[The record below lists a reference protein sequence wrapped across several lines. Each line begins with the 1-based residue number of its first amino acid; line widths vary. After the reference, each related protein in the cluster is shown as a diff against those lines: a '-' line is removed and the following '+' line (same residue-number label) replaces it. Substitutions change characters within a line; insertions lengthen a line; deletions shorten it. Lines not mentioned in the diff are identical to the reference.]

1 AHTRTGLRAIFLA
14 PEGLILGMGAIQVT
28 SSRGGVKN
36 RKHGLKSRSTGTKVR
51 TRIGRGRNAFIE
63 LEKQLE
69 ARTRE
74 LAEAR
79 EQQTATSEV
88 LKVISSSLGELEPV
102 LQSMLAN
109 AMRICDAKF
118 GIMFEY
124 SDSTYRS
131 LSSLGVPQQ
140 YEEHCRQKRVWGP
153 DTLLGRVAR
162 TKKTVHIAD
171 VRSDRAYL
179 QRDPNRVAAVELS
192 GQRTAICVPMLKGNE
207 LVGAFGIFRQE
218 VRPFTDKQIE
228 LVTNFAAQAVIAI
241 ENTRLLNELRESLQH
256 QTATADVLKVISRST
271 FDLKAVLNTL
281 VESAA
286 RLCEADMASIARQK
300 GRNFH
305 VVATHGFPSR
315 YRLIP
320 TLPIEPGRGSVTGRV
335 LLEGKSV

>member
-1 AHTRTGLRAIFLA
+1 NSL
-14 PEGLILGMGAIQVT
+14 
-28 SSRGGVKN
+28 
-36 RKHGLKSRSTGTKVR
+36 
-51 TRIGRGRNAFIE
+51 IE
-63 LEKQLE
+63 LKKQLD

-88 LKVISSSLGELEPV
+88 LKVISFSLGELEPV

-124 SDSTYRS
+124 SDGTYRS

-162 TKKTVHIAD
+162 TKKTVQIAD
-171 VRSDRAYL
+171 VRSDCAYL
-179 QRDPNRVAAVELS
+179 QRDPNRVAAVKLS

-207 LVGAFGIFRQE
+207 LVGAFGIFRQQ

-228 LVTNFAAQAVIAI
+228 LVTNFANQAVIAI
-241 ENTRLLNELRESLQH
+241 ENTRLLNELRQRTDDLSEALGQ
-256 QTATADVLKVISRST
+256 QTATSEVLSVISSSPGELQPV
-271 FDLKAVLNTL
+271 FQAILANAV
-281 VESAA
+281 
-286 RLCEADMASIARQK
+286 RICEAKFGTLFLREGDDAVR
-300 GRNFH
+300 
-305 VVATHGFPSR
+305 VVAMHNAPPA
-315 YRLIP
+315 LA
-320 TLPIEPGRGSVTGRV
+320 
-335 LLEGKSV
+335 